1 MLKIVKMELYL
12 SHFLFHLSFLRPAAQ
27 QQCNTADSRFFMQRF
42 SNSILCIYC
51 SCSLSL
57 SCVSLQKLF
66 PISYSILLFYSPVRS
81 PFLSASPPP
90 PPSLFYFATSPQPCT
105 FLPPSSWRIGSCCN
119 LPGPTLSIA
128 LNNVERA
135 RFIPPAMK
143 PSLQFRTLFGIVTAL
158 LLANSQSGGSCEMQ
172 RLRAARCV
180 ILMDCA

>member
-1 MLKIVKMELYL
+1 MHILLLFSL
-12 SHFLFHLSFLRPAAQ
+12 SQLCLSAEALSNFLFNFAL
-27 QQCNTADSRFFMQRF
+27 
-42 SNSILCIYC
+42 
-51 SCSLSL
+51 
-57 SCVSLQKLF
+57 LF
-66 PISYSILLFYSPVRS
+66 PRPQPIPLCFS
-81 PFLSASPPP
+81 PP